1 MTNSWKSDAAGLS
14 VASHLPTQDTELSQT
29 IFSNISISIVFE
41 KKHFH
46 ELSIQ
51 YVSEFYI
58 SSFVTFQTKVRFF
71 SH

>member
-41 KKHFH
+41 KKN
-46 ELSIQ
+46 
-51 YVSEFYI
+51 I
-58 SSFVTFQTKVRFF
+58 STNYLYMIYLNFTYPKVLLLFKQR
-71 SH
+71 